1 MYTEQNA
8 KAKVKWPVLVNTDER
23 SIDGVTLD
31 LSTNGAFVSCANPL
45 RLNEV
50 FDMTIN
56 IPNSD
61 RPLKISVEV
70 VWSNIYGPDD
80 DISPRGMGVR
90 FLEISGED
98 RKVIATEILQSLQ
111 STEEKIDPK
120 KLQTLQ
126 TLIIDQS
133 ETGSKAA

>member
-8 KAKVKWPVLVNTDER
+8 KAKVKWPVFINTDDR

-56 IPNSD
+56 IPNAD

-90 FLEISGED
+90 FLEISSED
-98 RKVIATEILQSLQ
+98 RKIIAAEILQSLE

-126 TLIIDQS
+126 TLIIDHS
-133 ETGSKAA
+133 KTGSKAA

>member
-1 MYTEQNA
+1 MNTEQCL
-8 KAKVKWPVLVNTDER
+8 KAKVKLPVLINTDER
-23 SIDGVTLD
+23 SIDGVTLH

-50 FDMTIN
+50 FDLTIN

-80 DISPRGMGVR
+80 EFSPRGMGVR
-90 FLEISGED
+90 FLEISSED
-98 RKVIATEILQSLQ
+98 RKVIATEILQSLE
-111 STEEKIDPK
+111 STEEKIDPR

-126 TLIIDQS
+126 TLIIDQRDS
-133 ETGSKAA
+133 GSKAA